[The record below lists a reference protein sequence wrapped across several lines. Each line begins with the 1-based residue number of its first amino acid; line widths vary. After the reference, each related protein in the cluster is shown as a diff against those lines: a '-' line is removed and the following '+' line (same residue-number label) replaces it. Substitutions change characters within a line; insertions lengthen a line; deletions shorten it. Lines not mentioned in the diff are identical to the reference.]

1 MKLDYSIPQFQL
13 LIGNFNATDYLDEI
27 ALSLPMHEITQKLSW
42 SGRFKVSFNRKAIAQ
57 GLTADQFDQ
66 GATPG
71 RWRPGQQPVRLY
83 IKGYPLPV
91 MRIDRYAYNPQTGI
105 GEGSLH
111 QIIDAVATDR
121 PATKGEIEIYYTPL
135 DAIVNSLLSVAFRES
150 AVNPGWSVGGL
161 AGQLLGGFVTRNPI
175 ADAQKLLGT
184 QWQTLTVDTSE
195 VTRSHYCGLNNA
207 LFSRTLN
214 QIEIEP
220 DIDHIN
226 FAASRII
233 VTGSR
238 QVPKEIKPT
247 PGQPKPKLQKTE
259 EVLPYIDVYPGIVG
273 TRYIPVGSS
282 GSYSSVTTLLGV
294 TLAEKKR
301 VHYQYKD
308 DARLDFDVFSDL
320 FGKGVSD
327 LVYDL
332 QRNPRYYYSNNPIIV
347 PSDPNKPYQVVTIK
361 EWPRGRISS
370 IGEDH
375 TFEIAEVI
383 QQTETRRRTWVPKL
397 LVVPTV
403 AGQPED
409 YSLVLKKDEK
419 LTTPPTTDNSNQGN
433 TTDPRTGKPTIL
445 EPKPIIEGQKP
456 IADQP
461 METEPVLGVAQVS
474 PAGWS
479 PIAPNDQII
488 EVGFLPDANVATQ
501 LANNIAVREARRRD
515 SMAVTMPIPDE
526 WLVAGC
532 PILPTVALWDGV
544 WLAEG
549 LIVSMQ
555 GTEAKFA
562 FTAARISRAG
572 VPVYREVINRKIR
585 AAAFVRVQSLL
596 RLGNPIEGQAG
607 GTTIPIEGQEG
618 GTTILIE
625 QN

>member
-13 LIGNFNATDYLDEI
+13 LIGSFNATDYLDEI

-66 GATPG
+66 GATPS

-91 MRIDRYAYNPQTGI
+91 MRIDRYAYNPQTGS

-111 QIIDAVATDR
+111 QIIDAIATDR
-121 PATKGEIEIYYTPL
+121 PATKGEVEIYYTPL
-135 DAIVNSLLSVAFRES
+135 NAIVNSLLAVAFRES
-150 AVNPGWSVGGL
+150 TVKPGWSVGGL

-184 QWQTLTVDTSE
+184 QWRTLTVDTAE
-195 VTRSHYCGLNNA
+195 VTRSHYCGLGNT
-207 LFSRTLN
+207 LFSRALN

-226 FAASRII
+226 FATSRII

-238 QVPKEIKPT
+238 QVPKVIT
-247 PGQPKPKLQKTE
+247 PVPGNPKPKLQKTE
-259 EVLPYIDVYPGIVG
+259 EKLPYTEVYPGD
-273 TRYIPVGSS
+273 TLY
-282 GSYSSVTTLLGV
+282 TTPQTFQ

-301 VHYQYKD
+301 IHYQYKD

-320 FGKGVSD
+320 FGAGDTGTLLS
-327 LVYDL
+327 DL
-332 QRNPRYYYSNNPIIV
+332 QRDPRYYYSDNPIIL
-347 PSDPNKPYQVVTIK
+347 PADPNKPYQVLTIK
-361 EWPRGRISS
+361 EWPTGRISS
-370 IGEDH
+370 LGQNSDLEI
-375 TFEIAEVI
+375 FEV
-383 QQTETRRRTWVPKL
+383 QFQTEDRRRTWVPKL
-397 LVVPTV
+397 LLVPTV

-419 LTTPPTTDNSNQGN
+419 LTTPPTTDNSNTST
-433 TTDPRTGKPTIL
+433 TTDTRTGKPTIL
-445 EPKPIIEGQKP
+445 EPKAIIEGQKP

-461 METEPVLGVAQVS
+461 METEPVLGIAQVS

-479 PIAPNDQII
+479 PIAPSDQII
-488 EVGFLPDANVATQ
+488 EVGFLPDKDVAAQ
-501 LANNIAVREARRRD
+501 LAQNIAVREARRRD

-532 PILPTVALWDGV
+532 PILPTVVLWDGA

-562 FTAARISRAG
+562 FTAARVSRAG
-572 VPVYREVINRKIR
+572 IPVYREVINRKIS
-585 AAAFVRVQSLL
+585 AAAFVRVRSSIKPTPIQTTINIRAKAFA
-596 RLGNPIEGQAG
+596 RLPVAG
-607 GTTIPIEGQEG
+607 GG
-618 GTTILIE
+618 GSGGGD
-625 QN
+625 Q